1 MNTKIENIS
10 DTRKKI
16 TVAFS
21 AEEVAKISE
30 EVLENFVKNA
40 KLSGFRPGKAP
51 KNMVAKLY
59 AKSIADETERALTT
73 KAVESMNSAKDI
85 DLYAVVDIKKNDKD
99 GATELEFTADVY
111 PDAKLPESLATEVE
125 LDSEEV
131 SEAEIDNTVEYR
143 RSQRAKYD
151 EVERPIQKG
160 DFVRLSYKGTYDGK
174 ALSEIIPDM
183 PIFCDQKSTWEEA
196 GNVEAPGVQGIV
208 QGILGMNKGEKKTLS
223 HEFPAEFPA
232 KDLAGKKA
240 EYEVEIFEIR
250 QKNLPELDE
259 EFLKSF
265 EADSV
270 ESFRNKIKEGI
281 ASEKKSGNEILKR
294 QLAVEQLMGK
304 TQLSVPESLVEEEK
318 NSILEDMMV
327 RLMSSGASRDDIEK
341 HKDELFENAG
351 KEAEGRAKMRVFLH
365 LVAKAN
371 DLKVTNEDMSRM
383 LWQES
388 VRTRTKPDELIKQL
402 RKDPQRRN
410 RMTSDALLQKAIN
423 FIAEKAEVKTKA

>member
-131 SEAEIDNTVEYR
+131 SEAEIDNAVEYR

>member
-131 SEAEIDNTVEYR
+131 SEAEIDNAVEYR

-388 VRTRTKPDELIKQL
+388 VRTRTKPDELI
-402 RKDPQRRN
+402 N
-410 RMTSDALLQKAIN
+410 S
-423 FIAEKAEVKTKA
+423 

>member
-1 MNTKIENIS
+1 M
-10 DTRKKI
+10 
-16 TVAFS
+16 AFS

-131 SEAEIDNTVEYR
+131 SEAEIDNAVEYR

-160 DFVRLSYKGTYDGK
+160 DFVRLSYKGTYDCK
-174 ALSEIIPDM
+174 ALSDIIPDM

-223 HEFPAEFPA
+223 HEFPAECPA

-250 QKNLPELDE
+250 QKNLPELEE

-270 ESFRNKIKEGI
+270 ESFRNKIKE
-281 ASEKKSGNEILKR
+281 
-294 QLAVEQLMGK
+294 
-304 TQLSVPESLVEEEK
+304 
-318 NSILEDMMV
+318 
-327 RLMSSGASRDDIEK
+327 
-341 HKDELFENAG
+341 
-351 KEAEGRAKMRVFLH
+351 
-365 LVAKAN
+365 
-371 DLKVTNEDMSRM
+371 
-383 LWQES
+383 
-388 VRTRTKPDELIKQL
+388 
-402 RKDPQRRN
+402 
-410 RMTSDALLQKAIN
+410 
-423 FIAEKAEVKTKA
+423 

>member
-131 SEAEIDNTVEYR
+131 SEAEIDNAVEYR

-259 EFLKSF
+259 KFLKSF

>member
-99 GATELEFTADVY
+99 GATELEITADVY

-131 SEAEIDNTVEYR
+131 SEAEIDNAVEYR

-270 ESFRNKIKEGI
+270 ESFRNKITEGI

>member
-1 MNTKIENIS
+1 M
-10 DTRKKI
+10 
-16 TVAFS
+16 AFS

-131 SEAEIDNTVEYR
+131 SEAEIDNAVEYR

>member
-131 SEAEIDNTVEYR
+131 SEAEIDNAVEYR

-327 RLMSSGASRDDIEK
+327 RLMSSGASRDDIERSR
-341 HKDELFENAG
+341 KDESFPALGGKGQRPQGDKRRYEPHALAG
-351 KEAEGRAKMRVFLH
+351 VCAHAHKTRRAHK
-365 LVAKAN
+365 
-371 DLKVTNEDMSRM
+371 T
-383 LWQES
+383 
-388 VRTRTKPDELIKQL
+388 
-402 RKDPQRRN
+402 
-410 RMTSDALLQKAIN
+410 
-423 FIAEKAEVKTKA
+423 AEKRSSTPQPHDFGRPFAKSY

>member
-1 MNTKIENIS
+1 MSTG
-10 DTRKKI
+10 
-16 TVAFS
+16 V
-21 AEEVAKISE
+21 
-30 EVLENFVKNA
+30 
-40 KLSGFRPGKAP
+40 G
-51 KNMVAKLY
+51 
-59 AKSIADETERALTT
+59 
-73 KAVESMNSAKDI
+73 AV
-85 DLYAVVDIKKNDKD
+85 
-99 GATELEFTADVY
+99 
-111 PDAKLPESLATEVE
+111 
-125 LDSEEV
+125 
-131 SEAEIDNTVEYR
+131 
-143 RSQRAKYD
+143 
-151 EVERPIQKG
+151 
-160 DFVRLSYKGTYDGK
+160 
-174 ALSEIIPDM
+174 
-183 PIFCDQKSTWEEA
+183 
-196 GNVEAPGVQGIV
+196 
-208 QGILGMNKGEKKTLS
+208 
-223 HEFPAEFPA
+223 

>member
-16 TVAFS
+16 IVAFS

-131 SEAEIDNTVEYR
+131 SEAEIDNAVEYR